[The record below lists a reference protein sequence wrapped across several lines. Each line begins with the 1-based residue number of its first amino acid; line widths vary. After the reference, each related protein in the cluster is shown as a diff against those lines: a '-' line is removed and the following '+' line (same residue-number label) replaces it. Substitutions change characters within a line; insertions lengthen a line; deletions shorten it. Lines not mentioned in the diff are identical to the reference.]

1 MRTHSCHGF
10 LRDRRHEDVHD
21 ICSSIRCCTR
31 SSGTNVNH
39 VNDPFTNLWNKQF
52 HNLLGGPL
60 LHSVQVWPSKPALGG
75 HAQGGFRHVLS
86 GGKRWWV
93 QRAASVRASTL
104 SARCSV
110 MSLGS
115 SRSRGARLVEQR
127 CHSSTVVEV
136 NWPTGCPGGWEGR
149 KAEVLFGRLDLFG
162 TIFKCKFS
170 LLIVVYLFSNCFC
183 VTQFYIFTIEIF
195 LRSFL
200 TCEFLMILFWSFSFS
215 GQLQTKNCAPLEVSH
230 LLILKKYVLLKMFL
244 CLVKKAKQPGLIK
257 HTPFFF

>member
-1 MRTHSCHGF
+1 M
-10 LRDRRHEDVHD
+10 
-21 ICSSIRCCTR
+21 
-31 SSGTNVNH
+31 
-39 VNDPFTNLWNKQF
+39 
-52 HNLLGGPL
+52 
-60 LHSVQVWPSKPALGG
+60 
-75 HAQGGFRHVLS
+75 LS

-162 TIFKCKFS
+162 TI
-170 LLIVVYLFSNCFC
+170 LNV
-183 VTQFYIFTIEIF
+183 
-195 LRSFL
+195 SFH
-200 TCEFLMILFWSFSFS
+200 S
-215 GQLQTKNCAPLEVSH
+215 
-230 LLILKKYVLLKMFL
+230 
-244 CLVKKAKQPGLIK
+244 
-257 HTPFFF
+257 